1 MSLTSYRAAPS
12 RAVVYLVLSR
22 RLMPGPGGHLALRAL
37 RPVGV
42 LPGRGVNGFC
52 VFIQKRELQ
61 CLATPYSS
69 GA

>member
-42 LPGRGVNGFC
+42 LPGRGVNGFYG
-52 VFIQKRELQ
+52 QKRELQ